1 MTYKEVTHENRFTQ
15 RFYTNEAPL
24 EEERCMVQW
33 NCATKFPSAKHRSA
47 TYRQQIHSGPIW
59 E

>member
-1 MTYKEVTHENRFTQ
+1 MTYKEVTHENCFTQ

-24 EEERCMVQW
+24 EEARCMAQW
-33 NCATKFPSAKHRSA
+33 NHAAKFPSANYRSA
-47 TYRQQIHSGPIW
+47 TYRKQIHSGPIW

>member
-24 EEERCMVQW
+24 EEARCMAQW
-33 NCATKFPSAKHRSA
+33 NRAAKFPSANYRSA
-47 TYRQQIHSGPIW
+47 TYRQQIHSGPI
-59 E
+59 